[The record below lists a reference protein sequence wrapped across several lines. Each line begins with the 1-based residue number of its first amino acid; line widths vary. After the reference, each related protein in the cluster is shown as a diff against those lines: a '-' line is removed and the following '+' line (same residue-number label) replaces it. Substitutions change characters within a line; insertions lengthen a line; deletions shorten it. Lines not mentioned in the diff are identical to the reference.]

1 LFSSAGVSAAVMHG
15 DRAMKDRV
23 KALDAFREG
32 EVRVLVATDVAQRG
46 LDVEGISH
54 VVNYDVP
61 QEPDSYVHRV
71 GRTARAGQKGEAIT
85 FMSPAEIGEMRSIE
99 YHIGRELP
107 RIELEGYGFGL
118 ATGEDTP
125 PVVTKK
131 TAQKQSRATRGFR
144 MGSRAGKELT
154 PEELEKLLRVG

>member
-1 LFSSAGVSAAVMHG
+1 MHG

-23 KALDAFREG
+23 RALDAFRDG

-71 GRTARAGQKGEAIT
+71 GRTARAGQTGEAIT
-85 FMSPAEIGEMRSIE
+85 FMSPGEIGDDARDRAPHRPRAAPDRARGLRLRPRHRGEGTPHRVRKQEQKAVKASR
-99 YHIGRELP
+99 GR
-107 RIELEGYGFGL
+107 
-118 ATGEDTP
+118 
-125 PVVTKK
+125 
-131 TAQKQSRATRGFR
+131 R

-154 PEELEKLLRVG
+154 PEELEKLLNVG